1 MKLLKRAIANAFKTA
16 QKVLGTDSWVWI
28 GNDAAADA
36 VACIQGVSTR
46 GDKPIMGGGLLH
58 MREADI
64 TIHVELSALPEGK
77 RPAASSRFRVG
88 ITDVRNDAVQY
99 KVDSVRSLAHLAGWI
114 EIKGS
119 KD

>member
-28 GNDAAADA
+28 GAATDA

-46 GDKPIMGGGLLH
+46 GDKPLMGGGLLH

-64 TIHVELSALPEGK
+64 TIHVELSALPNGA
-77 RPAASSRFRVG
+77 RPAASSHFRVG
-88 ITDVRNDAVQY
+88 ITDTRADADRY

>member
-1 MKLLKRAIANAFKTA
+1 MKLLKRAIANAYKTV

-28 GNDAAADA
+28 GAATDAA
-36 VACIQGVSTR
+36 ACIQGVSTR
-46 GDKPIMGGGLLH
+46 GDKAFTGAGLLH

-64 TIHVELSALPEGK
+64 TIHVELSALLEGK

-88 ITDVRNDAVQY
+88 VTEVRDDADIY